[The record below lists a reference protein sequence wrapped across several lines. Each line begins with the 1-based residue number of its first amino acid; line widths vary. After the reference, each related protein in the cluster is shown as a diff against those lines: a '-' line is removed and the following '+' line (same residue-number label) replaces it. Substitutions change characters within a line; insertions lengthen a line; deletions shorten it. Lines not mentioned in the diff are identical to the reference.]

1 MVGER
6 RDGAESV
13 RGGPRS
19 RRRPRVV
26 VIGAG
31 MAGLTAARRLA
42 PTCDVSVLDKGR
54 SVGGRMAT
62 RRIGDAVF
70 DHGAQFM
77 TAHTDEFAERIGALV
92 EGGVVVPWFRGRIG
106 PHGAHDGG
114 GHDRY
119 RGAVSMNAVARALAV
134 GLDVRTGVQVAAL
147 AVDSGG
153 WRVRLADGAE
163 IGAEAVV
170 ATAPVP
176 QSLALLEAG
185 GVRLADADADA
196 LGLIAYDRCLAVMAV
211 LDGPSGL
218 PAPGAVDPQDG
229 PVDWIADN
237 RVKGISVVSAV
248 TIHADAAYSGARRAA
263 DDAEIAAELLAA
275 ARLASEPVAGLV
287 QVQRWRYA
295 RPSVEHPH
303 RTLVLDGVP
312 PFALAGDA
320 FGGAK
325 VEGAALSGAAAAGE
339 LGAVFGLDA

>member
-1 MVGER
+1 M
-6 RDGAESV
+6 
-13 RGGPRS
+13 RGGLRS

-31 MAGLTAARRLA
+31 MAGLTAARRLVSA
-42 PTCDVSVLDKGR
+42 CDVLVLDKGR
-54 SVGGRMAT
+54 GVGGRMAT

-70 DHGAQFM
+70 DHGAQFV
-77 TAHTDEFAERIGALV
+77 TAHTDEFAERIRGLADD
-92 EGGVVVPWFRGRIG
+92 GVVVPWFRGRIG
-106 PHGAHDGG
+106 PDGVHAGG

-147 AVDSGG
+147 GVEAHG
-153 WRVRLADGAE
+153 WRVLLADGSE
-163 IGAEAVV
+163 FGAEAVV

-185 GVRLADADADA
+185 GVRLADGDADA
-196 LGLIAYDRCLAVMAV
+196 LGVIAYDRCLAVMAV

-229 PVDWIADN
+229 SVDWVADN
-237 RVKGISVVSAV
+237 RVKGISAVPAV
-248 TIHADAAYSGARRAA
+248 TIHAAAAYSGARWTA
-263 DDAEIAAELLAA
+263 DDAEIAAELLTAA
-275 ARLASEPVAGLV
+275 KLESPPVAGLV

-295 RPSVEHPH
+295 RPSVGHPH
-303 RTLVLDGVP
+303 RTLVLDGLP
-312 PFALAGDA
+312 PFAIAGDA

-325 VEGAALSGAAAAGE
+325 VEGAALSGTAAAEA
-339 LGAVFGLDA
+339 LVTAFGLGT